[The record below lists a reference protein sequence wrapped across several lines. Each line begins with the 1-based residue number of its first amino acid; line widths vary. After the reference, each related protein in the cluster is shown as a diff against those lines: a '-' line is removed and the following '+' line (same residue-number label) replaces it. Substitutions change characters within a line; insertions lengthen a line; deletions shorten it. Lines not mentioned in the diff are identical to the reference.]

1 MSSGYEG
8 RRNESYRAAWELAWD
23 NLPIDALPEVA
34 KATGSEFDGRTFHVR
49 LLDRSASVDVETKEV
64 CGDLPEL
71 DRFLS
76 IVILHYLAGD
86 HRAKPSEEW
95 ALFRQL
101 PGGESFHG
109 AFHKRV
115 VEELARTFAEDPAAL
130 SRAGRRLCGRVEDF
144 GSATVVL
151 GFLPNLPVRVT
162 VWQGD
167 DEVPGNATM
176 LFPASASRLLPTE
189 DFAEVGAVVLA
200 ALRRASRL
208 S

>member
-8 RRNESYRAAWELAWD
+8 RRNESYGAAWELAWD

-86 HRAKPSEEW
+86 HRARARLAEAKTASPKPVSIPPE
-95 ALFRQL
+95 LRQ
-101 PGGESFHG
+101 
-109 AFHKRV
+109 AF
-115 VEELARTFAEDPAAL
+115 AD
-130 SRAGRRLCGRVEDF
+130 AGRRLPEI
-144 GSATVVL
+144 
-151 GFLPNLPVRVT
+151 
-162 VWQGD
+162 W
-167 DEVPGNATM
+167 PGLSVAARKAPRDKS
-176 LFPASASRLLPTE
+176 PAW
-189 DFAEVGAVVLA
+189 
-200 ALRRASRL
+200 
-208 S
+208 